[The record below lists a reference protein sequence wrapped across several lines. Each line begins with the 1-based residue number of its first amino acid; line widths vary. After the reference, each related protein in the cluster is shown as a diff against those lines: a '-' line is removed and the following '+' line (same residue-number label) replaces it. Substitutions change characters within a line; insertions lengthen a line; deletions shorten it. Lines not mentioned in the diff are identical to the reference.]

1 MTSLVSGRLGYGLET
16 LPLGDG
22 LGKRGSSGSRHIRRG
37 LLLDRKGRILALV
50 LLLFMAQRLVD
61 LITQLAVGVALALDL
76 RPGRGKAGLGAG
88 QLSIRSGFVGQG
100 SGIVIFA
107 LGHGGLGLLELVLRK
122 TQVHRRVIGGVGIA
136 GSLQLHL
143 GLVHDPVRRRRGGA
157 AGKRQRECQR
167 QGRNRQASTPR
178 APEQREKDVHHHSFL
193 SECRSVLWAGII
205 HFSNAREIQGIR
217 VDIGYFLKLMVD
229 KGASDM
235 FLTTG
240 APVNI
245 KVEGKL
251 YPLGNTGLPSGM
263 VKKIAYSLMD
273 EGQVPQFERDLELN
287 MALAVKEAGR
297 FRINV
302 FKQRGEVG
310 MVIRA
315 IKSEI
320 PSVDQLQL
328 PGIFRELIMEPR
340 GLILVVGATGSGKST
355 TLAAMIDH
363 RNQHSSGHILTIEDP
378 IEYLHRH
385 KRSIVNQ
392 REVGLDTH
400 SYHEALRN
408 AMREAPDV
416 IMIGEIRDTDTME
429 AAIAFSETGHLCLA
443 TLHSNNADQTLERI
457 LNFFPESAHK
467 NVLMNLALNLRA
479 VISQRLVV
487 GKDGR
492 RLPATEVLLNT
503 PLIRDMIRRGQVHD
517 VKEAMDRSLQEGMQ
531 TFDQSLYRL
540 YKEGRIEL
548 DEALNKADSRDGLSL
563 KIRLSE
569 GSGSESTELVGNDP
583 YGLGF

>member
-1 MTSLVSGRLGYGLET
+1 
-16 LPLGDG
+16 
-22 LGKRGSSGSRHIRRG
+22 
-37 LLLDRKGRILALV
+37 
-50 LLLFMAQRLVD
+50 
-61 LITQLAVGVALALDL
+61 
-76 RPGRGKAGLGAG
+76 
-88 QLSIRSGFVGQG
+88 
-100 SGIVIFA
+100 
-107 LGHGGLGLLELVLRK
+107 
-122 TQVHRRVIGGVGIA
+122 
-136 GSLQLHL
+136 
-143 GLVHDPVRRRRGGA
+143 
-157 AGKRQRECQR
+157 
-167 QGRNRQASTPR
+167 
-178 APEQREKDVHHHSFL
+178 
-193 SECRSVLWAGII
+193 
-205 HFSNAREIQGIR
+205 

-320 PSVDQLQL
+320 PSIDQLQL
-328 PGIFRELIMEPR
+328 PSIFRELIMEPR

-363 RNQHSSGHILTIEDP
+363 RNQNSSGHILTIEDP

-385 KRSIVNQ
+385 KKSIVNQ

-548 DEALNKADSRDGLSL
+548 DEALNKADSRDGLAL
-563 KIRLSE
+563 KIRLSD
-569 GSGSESTELVGNDP
+569 SGNAESTELVGNDP